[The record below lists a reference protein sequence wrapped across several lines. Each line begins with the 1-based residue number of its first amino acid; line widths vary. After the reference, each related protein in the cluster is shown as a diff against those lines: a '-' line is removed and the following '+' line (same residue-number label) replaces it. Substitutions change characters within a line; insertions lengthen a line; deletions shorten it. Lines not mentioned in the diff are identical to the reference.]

1 MACMGGGFFEFCS
14 AATLAGERG
23 WMEEMLAGAGR
34 AQGFSFNGDE
44 ASKVNGWE
52 GVSSEVMTNEGA
64 SEWEDF
70 RRRSEGG

>member
-1 MACMGGGFFEFCS
+1 
-14 AATLAGERG
+14 
-23 WMEEMLAGAGR
+23 MEEMLAGAGR

-44 ASKVNGWE
+44 ASKVKGWE
-52 GVSSEVMTNEGA
+52 GVSSEVMTKEGA